1 MFLGQLVMRQV
12 QRLETVFAEGGG
24 DFAAFAFALRGQAD
38 EHMGLGP
45 VVDAVVEL
53 GHAARA
59 AGQLTDQ
66 LAKALE
72 AATLFGNGHGKQR
85 FALFAHFGALG
96 DKAQAVKV
104 HVGAAQN
111 RGVSLPLGFVFGHV
125 LLDGGHRQRT
135 GRLNNAAR
143 VDKNIFDGGA
153 HRVGVHG
160 HEFIHQLAADAKGFL
175 AHQLDRRTV

>member
-1 MFLGQLVMRQV
+1 MPAHHVAHMLFGQLVMRQV
-12 QRLETVFAEGGG
+12 QRLETVFAEGVG
-24 DFAAFAFALRGQAD
+24 DLAAFALALRGQAHK
-38 EHMGLGP
+38 HMRLGR

-59 AGQLTDQ
+59 AGQGADQ

-72 AATLFGNGHGKQR
+72 AAALFGNGHGKQR
-85 FALFAHFGALG
+85 LALFAHFGALG

-111 RGVSLPLGFVFGHV
+111 RRVSLPLGFVFGHV

-143 VDKNIFDGGA
+143 VDKYVFDGGT
-153 HRVGVHG
+153 
-160 HEFIHQLAADAKGFL
+160 D
-175 AHQLDRRTV
+175 